1 MCFYAHPPM
10 GVVVINNTA
19 KLNPFN
25 DKVKFLQCQLLTV
38 VFTFLFFFVV
48 HILWIRNFVYIWV
61 YQNTN
66 TTIMTT
72 FKQPK
77 SLQQTIVSG
86 ATRRA
91 QLAKSIAKS
100 LGMDDHNINN
110 RRVIIDQ
117 FKNDCAICIIDF
129 DFDNKIAIKIK

>member
-1 MCFYAHPPM
+1 MSIVNGCIHIF
-10 GVVVINNTA
+10 I
-19 KLNPFN
+19 
-25 DKVKFLQCQLLTV
+25 
-38 VFTFLFFFVV
+38 FFRCS
-48 HILWIRNFVYIWV
+48 HIVDSEFCVYLG
-61 YQNTN
+61 NTN